1 VLSPRRA
8 PTRPPTC
15 TPAPPPPPPFQNA
28 FDPTFFLLCLL
39 PPIIFNAGWTMK
51 RRHFFRH
58 AKGIMAFAFAGTMFA
73 TVLVAVVIFYGSEQG
88 WYGDLKVS
96 FAECLCFG
104 SLISATDPVTT
115 LAVFTE
121 LKVGGR
127 WAQTVLRL
135 VCSASSALPRL
146 FYY

>member
-1 VLSPRRA
+1 
-8 PTRPPTC
+8 
-15 TPAPPPPPPFQNA
+15 
-28 FDPTFFLLCLL
+28 
-39 PPIIFNAGWTMK
+39 MK

-73 TVLVAVVIFYGSEQG
+73 TVLVAFVIFYGSEQG

-121 LKVGGR
+121 LKVVHRAVSIAVSIAVLHRAEGR
-127 WAQTVLRL
+127 WL
-135 VCSASSALPRL
+135 
-146 FYY
+146 